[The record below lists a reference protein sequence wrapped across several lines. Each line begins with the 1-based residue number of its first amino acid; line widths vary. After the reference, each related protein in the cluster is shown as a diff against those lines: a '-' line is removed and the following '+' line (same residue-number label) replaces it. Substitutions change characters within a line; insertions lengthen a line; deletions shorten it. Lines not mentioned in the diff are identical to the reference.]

1 MNKQLQNQRLEYT
14 GDLHPVF
21 QSVAHDFGFGEL
33 DSYEIVDIGYEDF
46 NVVIQTGG
54 QKYFVKIFSKE
65 RSADEIH
72 RYAGVV
78 EAALAAGVRHPKLH
92 EHQGK
97 PIYTEPT
104 SGLKMAVMQFV
115 EGKTFY
121 QDGKRT
127 PTDEELKQVLAQ
139 AVLIAKTPL
148 RPVLLEDS
156 WAIQN
161 TGKWYEEIKDK
172 LTETDRA
179 LIEQALEDFQHT
191 NYEQLPHC
199 LVHGDLIKSNL
210 MIGTDNKIF
219 VLDFS
224 VANWYPRVQELA
236 VIGANLM
243 NDGGALVDFKTLVHK
258 IVTIYQEQGGELTQ
272 EEIEA
277 LPAVTRLAYA
287 AELVGSL
294 KEEILNGNDT
304 DENKYWL
311 QMGRIGLQKSSGS
324 LGFGST

>member
-1 MNKQLQNQRLEYT
+1 VSDRLQDQRLEYT
-14 GDLHPVF
+14 GDLHSVL

-33 DSYEIVDIGYEDF
+33 ESYDIVDIGYEDF
-46 NVVIQTGG
+46 NVIIQTDG
-54 QKYFVKIFSKE
+54 QKHFVKIFSKV
-65 RSADEIH
+65 RRADEIQ
-72 RYAGVV
+72 RYVEVV
-78 EAALAAGVRHPKLH
+78 KAVLTAGVRHPELH
-92 EHQGK
+92 EYQGN
-97 PIYTEPT
+97 PIYTEST

-127 PTDEELKQVLAQ
+127 PLDEELKQVLAQ

-148 RPVLLEDS
+148 KPVLLEDS

-172 LTETDRA
+172 LADTDRT

-210 MIGTDNKIF
+210 IVGADNKIF

-243 NDGGALVDFKTLVHK
+243 NDGGALVDFETLVQK
-258 IVTIYQEQGGELTQ
+258 IISMYQEQGGELTQ
-272 EEIEA
+272 EEIDA
-277 LPAVTRLAYA
+277 LPGVTRLAYA

-294 KEEILNGNDT
+294 KEEILNGNET

-311 QMGRIGLQKSSGS
+311 QMGRIGLQKSRVKK
-324 LGFGST
+324 L